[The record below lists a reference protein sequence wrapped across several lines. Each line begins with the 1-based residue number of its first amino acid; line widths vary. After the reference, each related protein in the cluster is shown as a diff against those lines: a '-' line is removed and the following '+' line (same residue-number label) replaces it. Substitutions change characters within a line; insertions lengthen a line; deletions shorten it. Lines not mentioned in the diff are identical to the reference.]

1 MYRNKLEARVARLER
16 LLIERSMGYGNE
28 PSNAMKIWSFLR
40 DNGPSTSAD
49 VKNIFPSSQRASI
62 ASMLT
67 NMLKADCIRRQGN
80 NLVANLDYKWDD
92 VGVIPRTAQQE
103 LMNSV
108 KNSVEPLAA
117 KQSRTAS
124 NNTKRIPKA
133 NNLPDI
139 KECIE
144 QLEWKIN
151 RDLDA
156 DDIHVWNE
164 DNKLFARV
172 LICGKAYGDSYT
184 EKYKVLY
191 SINVKD
197 YGDNHYTSTF
207 DASKIIMQG
216 DGVYDIDDLPR
227 DQKSIDVYS
236 DFRGIESLTITY
248 VMEYD

>member
-1 MYRNKLEARVARLER
+1 MYKNKLEARVARLER
-16 LLIERSMGYGNE
+16 LLIERSIGYGNE

-40 DNGPSTSAD
+40 DNGTSTSAD

-108 KNSVEPLAA
+108 KNSAEAPVI
-117 KQSRTAS
+117 KQNRTAS
-124 NNTKRIPKA
+124 NSIKQTPKI

-139 KECIE
+139 KECIK
-144 QLEWKIN
+144 QLEWKLD
-151 RDLDA
+151 RDFDA
-156 DDIHVWNE
+156 DSVHVWNE
-164 DNKLFARV
+164 DNKLYASV

-184 EKYKVLY
+184 ERYKVLY
-191 SINVKD
+191 SVKVKD
-197 YGDNHYTSTF
+197 YDEGHYTSIF

-216 DGVYDIDDLPR
+216 DGIYDTDDLPR
-227 DQKSIDVYS
+227 DQKSISVYT
-236 DFRGIESLTITY
+236 DFRGVESLTITY
-248 VMEYD
+248 NMDYD